1 MTPNGSPAQP
11 ARDRQAP
18 RVLVIQPD
26 PIAPLDRFQPW
37 FEAQDLTVDLVQP
50 FDGEAL
56 PPRLEHEAL
65 LVLGGSMSAL
75 HDSEFPWL
83 EDIRRLF
90 RDAVEQRRP
99 ALGICLGAQLMAQ
112 AFGGTVAKG
121 ESGVEAG
128 VVDVRLCPEARNDVL
143 LALMPDPFPSGAM
156 HADSITQLPSG
167 ATCLGSSGQYAHQA
181 FRYGTCAWGV
191 QFHPEVS
198 LSTYNSWIDVIADEG
213 PEALDRVRQGATQL
227 ELRHD
232 EVTAACAELAIAF
245 ARIARAR
252 LT

>member
-1 MTPNGSPAQP
+1 
-11 ARDRQAP
+11 
-18 RVLVIQPD
+18 VIQPD
-26 PIAPLDRFQPW
+26 PVAPLDRFLPW
-37 FEAQDLTVDLVQP
+37 FEAKDLTVDLMQP

-65 LVLGGSMSAL
+65 VVLGGSMSAW
-75 HDSEFPWL
+75 HDSEHPWL

-90 RDAVEQRRP
+90 REAVEHRRP

-112 AFGGTVAKG
+112 AFGGTVTKG
-121 ESGVEAG
+121 QRGVEAG
-128 VVDVRLCPEARNDVL
+128 VVEVSLRPEARDDVL

-167 ATCLGSSGQYAHQA
+167 AAWLGSSGQYDHQA

-198 LSTYNSWIDVIADEG
+198 LRTYASWIDVIAAEG
-213 PEALDRVRQGATQL
+213 PEALDRVREGATQL
-227 ELRHD
+227 ELRDD
-232 EVTAACAELAIAF
+232 EVTAACADLAAAF
-245 ARIARAR
+245 ARIVHAERHLIR
-252 LT
+252 DSPGG